1 MNCSLVSK
9 IDRVTSEYRLLLNN
23 INNYGYFVEQHQK
36 MHKEIADISKFFF
49 DYVFEHEN
57 IRIMIY
63 RVSHYYLQREN
74 G

>member
-9 IDRVTSEYRLLLNN
+9 IDRVTSKYRLLLNN
-23 INNYGYFVEQHQK
+23 INNYGYFVEQYQK

-49 DYVFEHEN
+49 DVFEHEN